1 MFTLSSQNKFHLYS
15 KPTDMRKSFDGLSGL
30 IQNTLERSPLHGDVF
45 IFINKK
51 RDKMKLLHWQGVS
64 FTLYYKRLEAGTF
77 ELPDYDDEIGSI
89 SLTYTEIVMIVDGL
103 TVQNIQRRKRYE
115 PQELA

>member
-1 MFTLSSQNKFHLYS
+1 
-15 KPTDMRKSFDGLSGL
+15 
-30 IQNTLERSPLHGDVF
+30 
-45 IFINKK
+45 
-51 RDKMKLLHWQGVS
+51 MKLLHWQGVS